1 MIKNIVFDIGMVLA
15 DFRWEAYMRDDLGF
29 SGEVIKVFGDR
40 LIKSE
45 LWNDFDLGVKETG
58 VITDEMK
65 AKVSEY
71 PLEAELFFERIEDIV
86 AVYPYS
92 RPWVQEL
99 KARGLSVYLL
109 SNYPRDVYSI
119 HEKKHFDFAP
129 FVDGKVVSGFER
141 MSKPDPRIYRLLF
154 ERYGLDPSECVFLDD
169 RQVNVDAAVQQG
181 MKGIRFDRYEDA
193 RGQLEE
199 ILKTSGC

>member
-29 SGEVIKVFGDR
+29 PEEVIKLFADR

-71 PLEAELFFERIEDIV
+71 PREAELFFERIEDIV

-99 KARGLSVYLL
+99 KGRGFKVFLL

-129 FVDGKVVSGFER
+129 YVDGKVVSGFER
-141 MSKPDPRIYRLLF
+141 VSKPDPQIYRILF
-154 ERYGLDPSECVFLDD
+154 ERYGLKPSECVFLDD
-169 RQVNVDAAVQQG
+169 RKVNIDAAVMLG
-181 MKGIRFDRYEDA
+181 MKGILFTSYEDA
-193 RGQLEE
+193 CGQLEE
-199 ILKTSGC
+199 IIKTSGC

>member
-1 MIKNIVFDIGMVLA
+1 M
-15 DFRWEAYMRDDLGF
+15 
-29 SGEVIKVFGDR
+29 
-40 LIKSE
+40 
-45 LWNDFDLGVKETG
+45 
-58 VITDEMK
+58 
-65 AKVSEY
+65 
-71 PLEAELFFERIEDIV
+71 
-86 AVYPYS
+86 
-92 RPWVQEL
+92 
-99 KARGLSVYLL
+99 
-109 SNYPRDVYSI
+109 
-119 HEKKHFDFAP
+119 HEEKHFDFASI
-129 FVDGKVVSGFER
+129 VDGKVISGIER